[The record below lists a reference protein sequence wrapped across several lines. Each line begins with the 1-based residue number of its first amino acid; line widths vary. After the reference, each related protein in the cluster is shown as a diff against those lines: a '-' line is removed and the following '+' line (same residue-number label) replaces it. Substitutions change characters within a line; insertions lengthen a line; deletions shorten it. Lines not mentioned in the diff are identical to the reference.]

1 MLMFFSGLLTENWQ
15 LMIMCFVFIAIGL
28 FIIIGSIRR
37 DYKRKRCFTERV
49 VAVCTHIDTKR
60 TTSAS
65 GNSMHTVHCPH
76 YSFEYQGK
84 HYYVHNDSYSN
95 ISVPELGAAV
105 YLRINPENPEQ
116 FYRESS
122 GSAQFSYVIGILVL
136 LFGIMGLRSLIQ

>member
-1 MLMFFSGLLTENWQ
+1 MLMIASGLLTENWQ
-15 LMIMCFVFIAIGL
+15 LMIMCFLFIAIGL

-60 TTSAS
+60 TTSGA
-65 GNSMHTVHCPH
+65 GNGMHTVHCPH

-84 HYYVHNDSYSN
+84 HYYVHSDSYSN
-95 ISVPELGAAV
+95 ISVPGLGAAV

-116 FYRESS
+116 FCRESS
-122 GSAQFSYVIGILVL
+122 GSAQFTYVIGVLVL
-136 LFGIMGLRSLIQ
+136 LFGIMGLRSLL